1 MQKYKHINKGQI
13 MKRIFALSLVFATS
27 TAFAINPESPIGQ
40 EFIEAGMEGCIEEAV
55 DSGLGFGLASEYCY
69 CALVKTAEELS
80 LEQITEYY
88 KHGREIEKIM
98 DKAAKDCIK
107 SLSE

>member
-1 MQKYKHINKGQI
+1 
-13 MKRIFALSLVFATS
+13 MKKLFALSLIFATS
-27 TAFAINPESPIGQ
+27 AAFAINPESPIGQ
-40 EFIEAGMEGCIEEAV
+40 EFIEAAMEGCMEEAV

-69 CALVKTAEELS
+69 CALVKTTEKLT

-98 DKAAKDCIK
+98 EKAAKDCMK
-107 SLSE
+107 KLSE